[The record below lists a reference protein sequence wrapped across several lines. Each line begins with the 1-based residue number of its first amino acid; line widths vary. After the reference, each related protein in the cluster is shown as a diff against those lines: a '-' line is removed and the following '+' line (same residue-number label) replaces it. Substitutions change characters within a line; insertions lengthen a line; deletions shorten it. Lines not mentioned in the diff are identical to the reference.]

1 MKNGFVEGANCAP
14 LQAEV
19 ETADNQP
26 DQYIKI
32 KYNDR
37 FRPFEYQNNLT
48 TYIWSDTDQNKLQL
62 YDKNHVG
69 YQQHQN

>member
-19 ETADNQP
+19 KTADNQP
-26 DQYIKI
+26 DQSTKV

-37 FRPFEYQNNLT
+37 FRPFEYQTNAT
-48 TYIWSDTDQNKLQL
+48 TYIWSDTDQNKF
-62 YDKNHVG
+62 V
-69 YQQHQN
+69 